1 MSGPALVIMARAPV
15 PGQVKTRLGPHLTPV
30 QSAELYSAFLQDTVE
45 LVASLSTYTPFLA
58 FTPPEAETFFRQ
70 SVPPSVSLLR
80 QGDGDLGQKLYGVF
94 LELDQRGYSPIVVV
108 GSDHPTMQPGHLEAA
123 MERLRHCQVCLGPSH
138 DGGYYLIGA
147 RAVHRCL
154 FEDIPW
160 STPQVLQSTIARA
173 KAAGLSLGLLD
184 ICPDVDTIG
193 DLRRLRLEVQQ
204 LEQSQGARVPR
215 CTLAFLKRVNPSAS
229 L

>member
-1 MSGPALVIMARAPV
+1 MSGPALAIMAREPV

-30 QSAELYSAFLQDTVE
+30 QSAELYSAFLHDTVE

-70 SVPPSVSLLR
+70 SMPPSVSLLR
-80 QGDGDLGQKLYGVF
+80 QGDGDLGQKLYSVF
-94 LELDQRGYSPIVVV
+94 RELDQRGYSPILAV
-108 GSDHPTMQPGHLEAA
+108 GSDHPTMQPDHLEAA
-123 MERLRHCQVCLGPSH
+123 VERLRHCQVCLGPSH

-147 RAVHRCL
+147 RAAHRCL
-154 FEDIPW
+154 FEGIPW
-160 STPQVLQSTIARA
+160 STPQVLQATVERA
-173 KAAGLSLGLLD
+173 KAAGLSLGLLE

-193 DLRRLRLEVQQ
+193 DLHRLRLEVQQ
-204 LEQSQGARVPR
+204 LVKRQGAKVPR
-215 CTLAFLKRVNPSAS
+215 CTWAFLERVNPSTS